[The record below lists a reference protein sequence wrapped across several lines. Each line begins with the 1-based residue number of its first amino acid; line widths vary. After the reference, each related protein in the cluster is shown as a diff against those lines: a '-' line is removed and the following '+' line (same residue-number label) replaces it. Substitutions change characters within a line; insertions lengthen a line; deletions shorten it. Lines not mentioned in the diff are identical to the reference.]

1 MRILLTEDEE
11 GIIKFMVRGLT
22 NEGYAVDVARD
33 GKEGV
38 RMAKI
43 NEYDL
48 VIMDYMMPLQDGITS
63 ISQIREKGVKTPIIM
78 LTVIADELNI
88 IRALDSGADDYM
100 AKPFS
105 FQELLARV
113 RALMRRERT
122 LKGNVLEFDE
132 LKIDTIQHQAWRK
145 GKELTLSKKEFSLL
159 EYFMRNPEIVLTRNL
174 ILEHVWDYA
183 ADPFTNTVDVHIRY
197 LRQKMDEPY
206 PKKLLKT
213 VHGVGYKL
221 TKSAQ

>member
-1 MRILLTEDEE
+1 
-11 GIIKFMVRGLT
+11 
-22 NEGYAVDVARD
+22 
-33 GKEGV
+33 
-38 RMAKI
+38 
-43 NEYDL
+43 
-48 VIMDYMMPLQDGITS
+48 MDYMMPLQDGITS

-197 LRQKMDEPY
+197 LRQKMDEPF